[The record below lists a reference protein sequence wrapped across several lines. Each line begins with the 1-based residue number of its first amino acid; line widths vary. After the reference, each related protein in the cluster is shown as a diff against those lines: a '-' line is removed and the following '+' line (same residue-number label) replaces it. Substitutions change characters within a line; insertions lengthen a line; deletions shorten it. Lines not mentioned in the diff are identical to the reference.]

1 LPADCETKARR
12 AWKLEEKIMKSLLS
26 GKTPFLLLCAAATA
40 FVLYWHWRHALDA
53 LPFLIVLACPLA
65 HIFMHHGHDRG
76 AHGGKDA
83 GDAVEPPPSAK
94 GE

>member
-1 LPADCETKARR
+1 
-12 AWKLEEKIMKSLLS
+12 LEEKIMKNLLC

-65 HIFMHHGHDRG
+65 HIFMHHGHGHGHDHG
-76 AHGGKDA
+76 AHGKDA
-83 GDAVEPPPSAK
+83 MSAIEPRPDAK

>member
-1 LPADCETKARR
+1 
-12 AWKLEEKIMKSLLS
+12 LEEKIVNNLLS
-26 GKTPFLLLCAAATA
+26 GKTPFLLLCAAAAA

-65 HIFMHHGHDRG
+65 HIFMHHGHDHG

-83 GDAVEPPPSAK
+83 TNAVEPRPNAK